1 MCMPASPPTTISKA
15 DHDYRAED
23 DFRTLQRAEDVRLD
37 ATRHQR
43 AQAHG
48 RKQMLAMSR
57 VLGRG
62 MAGKAGR
69 LAKRAPTR
77 RA

>member
-1 MCMPASPPTTISKA
+1 MCMPASPSTKLSKA
-15 DHDYRAED
+15 DQDYRAED

-37 ATRHQR
+37 TTRHAR

-48 RKQMLAMSR
+48 RKQILAMSR

-69 LAKRAPTR
+69 IAKRAPTR